1 MYTAPQRISI
11 AAKESA
17 VVPIM
22 SLAMKGKRVLV
33 FDPKENE
40 VNATK
45 AVHLYN
51 TSEVV
56 LSNGNVSVLEGGRFV
71 QQVRCFAYEAQ
82 NIQKSLCSR
91 SSRFVD
97 CLHTYASKRRP
108 NRSVWRRLD
117 SERLSNL

>member
-1 MYTAPQRISI
+1 MSI

-22 SLAMKGKRVLV
+22 SLSIKGKRVLV

-51 TSEVV
+51 TSDVV

-71 QQVRCFAYEAQ
+71 QQTPFTPMLPSDDQLVPCEFGGTQ
-82 NIQKSLCSR
+82 N
-91 SSRFVD
+91 
-97 CLHTYASKRRP
+97 
-108 NRSVWRRLD
+108 
-117 SERLSNL
+117 